1 MNVVQR
7 VKNILLQP
15 KEEWAAI
22 DAEPTNV
29 AALYTQYL
37 VPLALAG
44 TVARFISYALIGINI
59 PFLGRYRVPV
69 FSALS
74 SCLIGF
80 IAMLAGVYLWALIIN
95 ALAPT
100 FGGRKDFLSALKLAI
115 YSATPALLG
124 MILSILPLL
133 FLVQLIAGIYGLYLL
148 YIGFPVLMKVARDR
162 AGAYMAAT
170 IVSGM
175 VISLLFFTLAG
186 ALNLSPLGGRSRMA
200 SDADAR
206 KAGEGMLA
214 GMIGAAAGGS
224 AENKNAAAGLVAGM
238 VAAGQQIEAS
248 EKAARANGTTPSDAA
263 ASGDVAQSGAAMN
276 AAAAAI
282 GSMVSG
288 GKEHVEPVDFRVL
301 EQMMPDVAGPA
312 HRTNVSGQKSNVGGM
327 SGSSAEGSYAS
338 NDGGSATVKISD
350 MGNARGVLSLGKLA
364 FSVESENDQ
373 GYEKNVS
380 LGGQQVHEKW
390 STSGKSAEL
399 TTFVG
404 DRFMVEVTSRGM
416 DTGAVEKILAS
427 LDLKRLAASK

>member
-15 KEEWAAI
+15 KEEWVAI

-29 AALYTQYL
+29 VALYTQYL
-37 VPLALAG
+37 VPLALVG
-44 TVARFISYALIGINI
+44 TAARFIGYAVIGINI
-59 PFLGRYRVPV
+59 PFLGRYRMPV
-69 FSALS
+69 LSALS
-74 SCLIGF
+74 SCLVGF
-80 IAMLAGVYLWALIIN
+80 IAMMAGVYLWALIIN

-100 FGGRKDFLSALKLAI
+100 FKGRKDFLSALKLAI

-148 YIGFPVLMKVARDR
+148 YIGFPVLMKVERDR
-162 AGAYMAAT
+162 AGAYTAAT
-170 IVSGM
+170 VVSGM
-175 VISLLFFTLAG
+175 VLGLLFITLAG
-186 ALNLSPLGGRSRMA
+186 ALNLSLGASSRMT

-206 KAGEGMLA
+206 KAGEGMVA
-214 GMIGAAAGGS
+214 GMLGAAAGGS
-224 AENKNAAAGLVAGM
+224 PESKNAAAGLVAGL

-248 EKAARANGTTPSDAA
+248 EKAARANGTTPSAA
-263 ASGDVAQSGAAMN
+263 ITSGDVAQSGAAMG

-282 GSMVSG
+282 GSLVNG
-288 GKEHVEPVDFRVL
+288 GKEHVELIDFRVL

-312 HRTNVSGQKSNVGGM
+312 RRTNVSGQKSNVGGM

-338 NDGGSATVKISD
+338 DNGGSATVKISD

-380 LGGQQVHEKW
+380 LGGHQVHEKW
-390 STSGKSAEL
+390 SASGKSTEL
-399 TTFVG
+399 TMFVG

-416 DTGAVEKILAS
+416 DASAAEKILSAI
-427 LDLKRLAASK
+427 DLKRLAASR